1 MLRPHTLKATKFL
14 GIGAQIAN
22 CQFISSKQGLNSTA
36 ATSMEDNIKFAQM
49 LNFPKSTTNT
59 VILST

>member
-1 MLRPHTLKATKFL
+1 MLRPHTSKANKFL

-22 CQFISSKQGLNSTA
+22 CQFISSKLGLNSTA
-36 ATSMEDNIKFAQM
+36 TSVEDNIKFAQM

>member
-1 MLRPHTLKATKFL
+1 MLTPHTLKANKFL

-22 CQFISSKQGLNSTA
+22 CQFSSSKLGLDSTA
-36 ATSMEDNIKFAQM
+36 TSVEDNIKFEQM
-49 LNFPKSTTNT
+49 LNFPMSTTNT